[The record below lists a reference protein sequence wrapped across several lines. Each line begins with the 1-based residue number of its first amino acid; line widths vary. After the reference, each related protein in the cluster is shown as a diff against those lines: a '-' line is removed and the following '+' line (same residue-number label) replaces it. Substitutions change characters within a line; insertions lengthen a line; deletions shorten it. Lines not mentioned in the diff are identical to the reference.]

1 MIEIANCSAVEP
13 KKQIDQASDHHANQ
27 AHEQKCAEPC
37 QIALG
42 RVAPE
47 AHTAEHN
54 GGNKKGAPNAHS
66 GEGHENRCHGHAHDR
81 GEGPEG
87 GLNRS
92 EEHTPELQSLMR
104 NSYAVFCLKKK
115 KET

>member
-87 GLNRS
+87 RS
-92 EEHTPELQSLMR
+92 EEHTSELQSLMR
-104 NSYAVFCLKKK
+104 ISYAGFCLKKK
-115 KET
+115 KQ